1 MGKCSG
7 LKGGG
12 HHRKAIDV
20 AEKKKNEKAA
30 RKKEQAASGKRAVI
44 LKEILTELDPDCDLY
59 MDAEICDS
67 AASDG
72 SKQQTQQLSQGQQ
85 QQQQQPFQS
94 KKQNSG
100 GAGLP
105 DLCRANFRHEA
116 CSNKRCKFSHEHS
129 ITEALSNIVS
139 GTNQVNDYDDGPQ
152 TLPALR
158 HLPGMLGNNQSKKKT
173 SLRRWRLS
181 HDHDRPLSILE
192 TALSEG
198 SSAVDRIVAC
208 LDSDQ
213 DVLNFGTT
221 CWNLFGVTLGG
232 DGCPDVQR
240 RKYRA
245 RERKLDRRNAMLLA
259 NKSMAGGLR
268 YAVSYFE
275 SSSTTSSSTNSISSS
290 TTTTSS
296 ASSKK
301 KKKSKNNRKPGSSL
315 RPVLVFDYEN
325 PNVYKAFRESG
336 LCKAGL
342 ESSLAKKCTVA
353 KLKMERLD
361 P

>member
-59 MDAEICDS
+59 MDAAISDS
-67 AASDG
+67 VSSGG
-72 SKQQTQQLSQGQQ
+72 SKQQAQQLSQGQQ
-85 QQQQQPFQS
+85 QQQQQQQQPSQY
-94 KKQNSG
+94 KKENSG

-116 CSNKRCKFSHEHS
+116 CSNKRCKFSHEYS
-129 ITEALSNIVS
+129 IAEALSNVVS

-158 HLPGMLGNNQSKKKT
+158 HLPGILGNNQSKKKP
-173 SLRRWRLS
+173 SLRRRRLSPS
-181 HDHDRPLSILE
+181 HDHDRPLSAFE

-221 CWNLFGVTLGG
+221 CWHLFGVTLGG

-259 NKSMAGGLR
+259 NKSLAGGLR

-275 SSSTTSSSTNSISSS
+275 SSSSVVT
-290 TTTTSS
+290 
-296 ASSKK
+296 SSKK
-301 KKKSKNNRKPGSSL
+301 KKKSKNNKKPGSSL
-315 RPVLVFDYEN
+315 RPVLVFDFEN

-342 ESSLAKKCTVA
+342 ESSLTKKCTVA
-353 KLKMERLD
+353 D
-361 P
+361 